1 MKGNYN
7 MYNIYCDES
16 CHLPN
21 DNSEVMVLGA
31 ISCLREEKQQ
41 IFDDI
46 RNIKKKY
53 NVSTWNEIKW
63 TKVSLSKIDMY
74 KELIDYF
81 FDNESL
87 SFRALIAK
95 NKSQLDHKKY
105 NNGDYNIWYY
115 KMYFTLL
122 NPLIEY
128 DSYYNIF
135 IDIKDT
141 NGGPRVR
148 QLRKVLCNNIYD
160 LKEEVIKGIYQ
171 INSKESEILQL
182 TDLLIG
188 CLSYV
193 HRGLYKG
200 NKSNGKEILINYL
213 IEKSNI
219 DLYKKTSKHEA
230 KFNLFI
236 WNPKGWF

>member
-1 MKGNYN
+1 

-115 KMYFTLL
+115 KMYFRPDFERYKIREWVFLSPHFSVLSGKNPVCSTRYL
-122 NPLIEY
+122 N
-128 DSYYNIF
+128 
-135 IDIKDT
+135 
-141 NGGPRVR
+141 
-148 QLRKVLCNNIYD
+148 
-160 LKEEVIKGIYQ
+160 
-171 INSKESEILQL
+171 
-182 TDLLIG
+182 
-188 CLSYV
+188 
-193 HRGLYKG
+193 
-200 NKSNGKEILINYL
+200 
-213 IEKSNI
+213 
-219 DLYKKTSKHEA
+219 
-230 KFNLFI
+230 
-236 WNPKGWF
+236 W